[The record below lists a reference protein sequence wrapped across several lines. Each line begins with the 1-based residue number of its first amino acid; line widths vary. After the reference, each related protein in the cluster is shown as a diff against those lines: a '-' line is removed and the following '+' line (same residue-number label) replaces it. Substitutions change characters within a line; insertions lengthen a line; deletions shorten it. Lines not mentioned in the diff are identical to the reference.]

1 MKDTFSKE
9 YRIVA
14 EKDENALFAA
24 NFLKNEIFS
33 KSGIHE
39 NPETEEKIIYLKTDA
54 SLQPEEFSLVREG
67 DAVQIFASDKRGF
80 LYGVSWIL
88 RKSCIKPGKLE
99 FSEELKNIRIVP
111 SYKMRGHQLG
121 YRDKQNTCPA
131 WTEVEYERYIRDL
144 LIFGSNSIELLPPRT
159 DDHLYSAHF
168 KRDPFELMIELSKIV
183 HSYGMDVYVWYP
195 YLSLSIE
202 GEIFEKEMK
211 EREKIFSAVPYI
223 DGLLI
228 PAGDPGDLPPREM
241 FQASKAA
248 AEILH
253 RYHPNAKVW
262 LAPQSFSTEEHWYE
276 EFYEEVEK
284 EPDWLYGVCFGP
296 WEQDTIK
303 EMYDKLPER
312 YKGTIR
318 SYPDVTHNISSQFEV
333 PDWDEAFAYTLGRE
347 SYNTR
352 PYAFKVIHDYHKGY
366 VLGSITYSEGIHD
379 DVSKMIWGS
388 LDYQEDRPVE
398 EAVRDYVRCLMDPD
412 LTEEASEIMLSLED
426 SWKGK
431 ILENTNIDRLYEK
444 MMAVDEKADP
454 AVKKNFRY
462 QMLLL
467 RVLGDYQTKL
477 RYAHDQKLEKE
488 AYEALQTE
496 ELADVRVEN
505 ALGILRKTWL
515 EPVGVKERYQMQ
527 RLADNLYESC
537 KIQLTTT
544 RHKGQNLDRGAWLDT
559 LNMALNDFQYL
570 HQKLNRVKAL
580 STEEEKC
587 KAVKEIV
594 NRCNP
599 GEGGIYAHL
608 GSFEGFT
615 HVKKTFS
622 FEEDPCFLRSPLMAH
637 NSWLIRRIYES
648 IGWYDEVPIPIRW
661 THSARS
667 LYGTPLR
674 AEFEGLDPES
684 SYEVS
689 VTYPDLLRP
698 RKQFHIK
705 MWAGEELIQT
715 GVEPKFKNGTDPD
728 PVYTYPLPKSAYQD
742 GKLTL
747 TWQTYDPKGGCTVSE
762 VWIRRK

>member
-1 MKDTFSKE
+1 M
-9 YRIVA
+9 
-14 EKDENALFAA
+14 
-24 NFLKNEIFS
+24 
-33 KSGIHE
+33 
-39 NPETEEKIIYLKTDA
+39 
-54 SLQPEEFSLVREG
+54 
-67 DAVQIFASDKRGF
+67 
-80 LYGVSWIL
+80 
-88 RKSCIKPGKLE
+88 
-99 FSEELKNIRIVP
+99 
-111 SYKMRGHQLG
+111 
-121 YRDKQNTCPA
+121 
-131 WTEVEYERYIRDL
+131 
-144 LIFGSNSIELLPPRT
+144 
-159 DDHLYSAHF
+159 
-168 KRDPFELMIELSKIV
+168 
-183 HSYGMDVYVWYP
+183 
-195 YLSLSIE
+195 
-202 GEIFEKEMK
+202 
-211 EREKIFSAVPYI
+211 
-223 DGLLI
+223 
-228 PAGDPGDLPPREM
+228 
-241 FQASKAA
+241 
-248 AEILH
+248 
-253 RYHPNAKVW
+253 
-262 LAPQSFSTEEHWYE
+262 
-276 EFYEEVEK
+276 
-284 EPDWLYGVCFGP
+284 
-296 WEQDTIK
+296 
-303 EMYDKLPER
+303 
-312 YKGTIR
+312 
-318 SYPDVTHNISSQFEV
+318 
-333 PDWDEAFAYTLGRE
+333 
-347 SYNTR
+347 
-352 PYAFKVIHDYHKGY
+352 
-366 VLGSITYSEGIHD
+366 
-379 DVSKMIWGS
+379 
-388 LDYQEDRPVE
+388 
-398 EAVRDYVRCLMDPD
+398 
-412 LTEEASEIMLSLED
+412 
-426 SWKGK
+426 
-431 ILENTNIDRLYEK
+431 
-444 MMAVDEKADP
+444 
-454 AVKKNFRY
+454 
-462 QMLLL
+462 
-467 RVLGDYQTKL
+467 
-477 RYAHDQKLEKE
+477 
-488 AYEALQTE
+488 
-496 ELADVRVEN
+496 RVEN

-527 RLADNLYESC
+527 RLADDLYESC

-622 FEEDPCFLRSPLMAH
+622 FAEDPCFLRSPLMAH

-747 TWQTYDPKGGCTVSE
+747 IWQTYDPKGGCTVSE
-762 VWIRRK
+762 VWIRKK